1 MLSSADATTAVAGV
15 HHPSTMTGLIEAKI
29 TFRRDWAA
37 GLATLGLDGALE
49 TFRPGQ
55 FVNLGL
61 EVGGELVRRAYS
73 LSSAPGAPPEVF
85 LNEVESGALTPSLFR
100 LAPGDRVLMEQ
111 KPQGFFTLDWV
122 PPADELWL
130 CATGTGLAP
139 FVSMLRSGEPLQ
151 KFLRVVL
158 VHGVRQADQLAYA
171 DELDSMVANSRGRL
185 AYIGVVSRQPDA
197 TNVLHG
203 RITTAL
209 ASGELERAAGL
220 RISPEHSHVMLCGNP
235 SMIEELTAQL
245 ATRGLRRHRQ
255 RKPGHVTSERF
266 WE

>member
-1 MLSSADATTAVAGV
+1 
-15 HHPSTMTGLIEAKI
+15 MTGLIEAKI
-29 TFRRDWAA
+29 TFRRDWAP
-37 GLATLGLDGALE
+37 GLATLGLSAALD

-61 EVGGELVRRAYS
+61 EVAGELVRRAYS
-73 LSSAPGAPPEVF
+73 LASAPGADPEVF
-85 LNEVESGALTPSLFR
+85 LNEVEGGALTPSLFR
-100 LAPGDRVLMEQ
+100 LQQGDRVLMEQ

-122 PPADELWL
+122 PPADERWL

-158 VHGVRQADQLAYA
+158 VHGVRQSDQLAYA
-171 DELDSMVANSRGRL
+171 GELESLCAASRGRF
-185 AYIGVVSRQPDA
+185 AHIGVVSRQPDA
-197 TNVLHG
+197 AGVLHG
-203 RITTAL
+203 RITSVLESGAL
-209 ASGELERAAGL
+209 EQTAGL
-220 RISPEHSHVMLCGNP
+220 QLSPAHSHVMLCGNP
-235 SMIEELTAQL
+235 TMIDEMSAQL
-245 ATRGLRRHRQ
+245 AARGLRRHRQ

>member
-1 MLSSADATTAVAGV
+1 
-15 HHPSTMTGLIEAKI
+15 MTGLIEAKI
-29 TFRRDWAA
+29 TFRRDWAP
-37 GLATLGLDGALE
+37 GLATLGLSAALD

-61 EVGGELVRRAYS
+61 EVAGELVRRAYS
-73 LSSAPGAPPEVF
+73 LASAPGADPEIF
-85 LNEVESGALTPSLFR
+85 LNEVEGGGLTPSLFR
-100 LAPGDRVLMEQ
+100 LQPGDRVLVEQ

-158 VHGVRQADQLAYA
+158 VHGVRQSDQLAYA
-171 DELDSMVANSRGRL
+171 GELESLGAASHGRF
-185 AYIGVVSRQPDA
+185 AHIGVVSRQPDA
-197 TNVLHG
+197 PGVLHG
-203 RITTAL
+203 RITSAL
-209 ASGELERAAGL
+209 ESGALEQSAGL
-220 RISPEHSHVMLCGNP
+220 QLSPTHSHVMLCGNP
-235 SMIEELTAQL
+235 TMIDEMTAQL
-245 ATRGLRRHRQ
+245 AARGLRRHRQ